1 MNPSV
6 IGKTYT
12 AEPVEVSRA
21 AAMFYALAVG
31 DATPQYFDDRVEGGI
46 IAPPTAAA
54 LWARSAVTS
63 VLTDP
68 AVGIRYDRLL
78 HFSQTFHW
86 LTPVHPG
93 DRISTR
99 AAIRDIREYENGGL
113 LTLETE
119 SINQY
124 EQLTARGEWVFM
136 DRSAGRP
143 GAGKPPRLP
152 SPEGSVTSETRIYVP
167 SAQTFFYA
175 EASGDRN
182 PLHLDDA
189 HAVERGLPGI
199 ILHGLCTMA
208 LCHRALT
215 EALCRGEPSRIRTLS
230 VRFSRPVFPGS
241 YLYFKTVPTP
251 SADSSTRIG
260 IIAEDRKGNVVLRD
274 AFCTLFFPGPRLS
287 NSHGPC

>member
-6 IGKTYT
+6 IGKTYI

-31 DATPQYFDDRVEGGI
+31 DANTRYFDDRVEGGVM
-46 IAPPTAAA
+46 APPMSAA
-54 LWARSAVTS
+54 LWARNAIMS
-63 VLTDP
+63 VLSDTKTD
-68 AVGIRYDRLL
+68 IRYDQLL

-86 LTPVHPG
+86 MEPVRPG
-93 DRISTR
+93 DLIATR
-99 AAIRDIREYENGGL
+99 AEIQDIREYENGGL
-113 LTLETE
+113 ITLKTE
-119 SINQY
+119 SFNQR
-124 EQLTARGEWVFM
+124 EQLTAGGEWIFM

-143 GAGKPPRLP
+143 DAGKPPRLP
-152 SPEGSVTSETRIYVP
+152 APEGPVTSEARVYVP

-189 HAVERGLPGI
+189 HARERGLPGI

-215 EALCRGEPSRIRTLS
+215 AALCHGEPTHIRTLS
-230 VRFSRPVFPGS
+230 VRFARPVFPGS
-241 YLYFKTVPTP
+241 HLYFKTVSPSNDTP
-251 SADSSTRIG
+251 PTRIG
-260 IIAEDRKGNVVLRD
+260 IIAEDREGNNVLRD
-274 AFCTLFFPGPRLS
+274 AFCTLE
-287 NSHGPC
+287 